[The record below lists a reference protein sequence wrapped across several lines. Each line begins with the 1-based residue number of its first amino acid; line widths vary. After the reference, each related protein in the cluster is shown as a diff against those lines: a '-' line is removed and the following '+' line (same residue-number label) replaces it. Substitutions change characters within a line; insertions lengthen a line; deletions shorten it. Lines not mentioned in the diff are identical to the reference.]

1 MKIKDILEKNNNDL
15 IIALTYLLNTN
26 KNLLFLN
33 KEEALDEK
41 IENELKI
48 INDKIN
54 EGYPLQYAIGK
65 WNFYGLDLL
74 VDKRALI
81 PRYETEILV
90 DLIINDNLNKNN
102 KKILDI
108 GTGSGAISLA
118 LSKNLK
124 DSKIIGVDISKNAID
139 LANENKIKLN
149 INNVEFK
156 ESDIFSNIEEKFD
169 IIVSNPP
176 YINKEDFEK
185 LDNKLYY
192 EPQNA
197 LYGGEDGLYFYKK
210 IIKNAKNFLNKNGKI
225 YLEIGYD
232 QKDSISD
239 LLEEYGY
246 KQIKSYKDFNDFDRI
261 IKACI

>member
-33 KEEALDEK
+33 KEEALDKK

-90 DLIINDNLNKNN
+90 DLIINDNSNN

-232 QKDSISD
+232 QKDSISN

>member
-1 MKIKDILEKNNNDL
+1 MKIKDILEKENDDL

-26 KNLLFLN
+26 KNLLYVYR
-33 KEEALDEK
+33 EENIEK
-41 IENELKI
+41 DIEERLLKI
-48 INDKIN
+48 QDKISK
-54 EGYPLQYAIGK
+54 GYPLQYAIGR

-90 DLIINDNLNKNN
+90 DMIINDKV
-102 KKILDI
+102 KKGRILDI
-108 GTGSGAISLA
+108 GSGSGAISLA
-118 LSKNLK
+118 LSYNLK
-124 DSKIIGVDISKNAID
+124 NSKVLGVDISKDAID
-139 LANENKIKLN
+139 LSKENKKNLS

-156 ESDIFSNIEEKFD
+156 ESDIFSNVEGEFD

-176 YINKEDFEK
+176 YINKKDFENLDKK
-185 LDNKLYY
+185 LSY

-197 LYGGEDGLYFYKK
+197 LLGGVDGLFFYKK
-210 IIKNAKNFLNKNGKI
+210 IISNAKKFLSKNGKI

-232 QKDSISD
+232 QKDSIIS
-239 LLEEYGY
+239 LLKEDGY
-246 KQIKSYKDFNDFDRI
+246 KDIKSYKDFNDFDRI

>member
-90 DLIINDNLNKNN
+90 DLIINDNSNN

-185 LDNKLYY
+185 LDKKLYY

-232 QKDSISD
+232 QKDSISN

-246 KQIKSYKDFNDFDRI
+246 KQIKSYRDFNDFDRI

>member
-15 IIALTYLLNTN
+15 IMALTYLLNTN

-90 DLIINDNLNKNN
+90 DLIINDNSNN

-156 ESDIFSNIEEKFD
+156 ESDIFSNIDEKFD

-185 LDNKLYY
+185 LDKKLYY

-232 QKDSISD
+232 QKDSISN

>member
-90 DLIINDNLNKNN
+90 DLIINDNSNN

-108 GTGSGAISLA
+108 GTGSGVISLA

-185 LDNKLYY
+185 LDKKLYY

-232 QKDSISD
+232 QKDSISN

>member
-90 DLIINDNLNKNN
+90 DLIINDNSSN

-156 ESDIFSNIEEKFD
+156 ESDIFSNIDEKFD

-176 YINKEDFEK
+176 YINKKDFEK
-185 LDNKLYY
+185 LDKKLYY

-210 IIKNAKNFLNKNGKI
+210 IIKNSKNFLNKNGKI

-232 QKDSISD
+232 QKDSMSD

>member
-90 DLIINDNLNKNN
+90 DLIINDNSNN

-124 DSKIIGVDISKNAID
+124 DSKIIGVDISKKAID

-156 ESDIFSNIEEKFD
+156 ESDIFSNIDEKFD

-185 LDNKLYY
+185 LDKKLYY

-197 LYGGEDGLYFYKK
+197 LYGGEDGLYIYKK

-225 YLEIGYD
+225 YLEIGYN

>member
-1 MKIKDILEKNNNDL
+1 MKIKDILETNNNDL

-33 KEEALDEK
+33 KEEILDKK
-41 IENELKI
+41 IEIELKK

-90 DLIINDNLNKNN
+90 DLIINDNSNN

-124 DSKIIGVDISKNAID
+124 NSKILGVDISKDAID

-149 INNVEFK
+149 ISNVEFK
-156 ESDIFSNIEEKFD
+156 ESDIFSSIDEKFD

-210 IIKNAKNFLNKNGKI
+210 IIKNAKKFLNKNGKI

-232 QKDSISD
+232 QKNSISN

>member
-90 DLIINDNLNKNN
+90 DLIINDNSNN

-124 DSKIIGVDISKNAID
+124 DSKIIGVDISKKAID

-232 QKDSISD
+232 QKDFISN

>member
-90 DLIINDNLNKNN
+90 DLIINDNSNN

-156 ESDIFSNIEEKFD
+156 ESDIFSNIDDKFD

>member
-15 IIALTYLLNTN
+15 IMALTYLLNTN

-90 DLIINDNLNKNN
+90 DLIINDNSNN

-156 ESDIFSNIEEKFD
+156 ESDIFSNIDEKFD

-246 KQIKSYKDFNDFDRI
+246 KQIESYKDFNDFDRI

>member
-90 DLIINDNLNKNN
+90 DLIINDNSNN

-108 GTGSGAISLA
+108 GTGSGAISFA

-124 DSKIIGVDISKNAID
+124 DSKIIGVDISKKAID

-156 ESDIFSNIEEKFD
+156 ESDIFSNIDEKFD

-246 KQIKSYKDFNDFDRI
+246 KQIESYKDFNDFDRI

>member
-90 DLIINDNLNKNN
+90 DLIINDNSNN

-156 ESDIFSNIEEKFD
+156 ESDIFSNIDEKFD

-232 QKDSISD
+232 QKDSISN

-246 KQIKSYKDFNDFDRI
+246 KQIKSYRDFNDFDRI

>member
-1 MKIKDILEKNNNDL
+1 MKIRDILEKNNNDL

-33 KEEALDEK
+33 KEETLDEK

-90 DLIINDNLNKNN
+90 DLIINDNSNN

-156 ESDIFSNIEEKFD
+156 ESDIFSNIDEKFD

-232 QKDSISD
+232 QKDSISN